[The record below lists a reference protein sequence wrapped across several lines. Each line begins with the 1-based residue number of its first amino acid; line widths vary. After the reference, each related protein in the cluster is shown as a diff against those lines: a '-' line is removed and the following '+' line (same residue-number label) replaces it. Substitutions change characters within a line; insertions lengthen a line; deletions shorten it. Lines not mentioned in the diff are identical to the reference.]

1 MRRVANVTLYFLAS
15 GVALY
20 AVIAYGLLPLGAL
33 VHPVMQLNFNA
44 HAAGIYTHIFASSV
58 ALLLGPWQ
66 FSTRLRQQ
74 HVQWHRWLGRTYL
87 SLGVVVGGGAGLYMA
102 QFAYGGGVARSGF
115 TLLAWAWLFTGIMA
129 YRAIRNKDIHQ
140 HRRWMVRNFALTLAA
155 VTLRIYLPLSMVSGL
170 PFDVSYP
177 LIAWLCWVPNV
188 VIIEWWLQTKR
199 AAPLIPTARA

>member
-1 MRRVANVTLYFLAS
+1 MQRLGKLTLYFLAI

-20 AVIAYGLLPLGAL
+20 ALIAYGVFPLGAL
-33 VHPVMQLNFNA
+33 VHPAMQINFNA
-44 HAAGIYTHIFASSV
+44 HNVGIYTHIFASSV

-66 FSTRLRQQ
+66 FSSRLRQHHTQ
-74 HVQWHRWLGRTYL
+74 LHRWLGRIYL
-87 SLGVVVGGGAGLYMA
+87 TFGVLVGGSAGLYMA
-102 QFAYGGGVARSGF
+102 QFAYGGSLARGGF

-140 HRRWMVRNFALTLAA
+140 HRRWMLRNFALTLAA

-177 LIAWLCWVPNV
+177 IIAWLCWVPNV
-188 VIIEWWLQTKR
+188 VIIEWWLQTKH
-199 AAPLIPTARA
+199 AARLIPTAHT